1 MLVSPCP
8 HRRRLRS
15 PRADL
20 QNETGAACRAYR
32 PSRLAACRAVLPNAR
47 RRLPVSSCWPFLW
60 CADVVSRR
68 NGSALVQSKGRAIA
82 RKRPRDKGS
91 ATKAGNRGRLMRGV
105 LIHRRI
111 NPGKAVA
118 RAATGCVCGGVRVY
132 AHVARVRCHA
142 GERAGEQ
149 ATAARAARRRRKRLI
164 VAGVRRP
171 VHAAAIA
178 ESMLSPGRVSESI
191 RFAKAGAAGRGPPAA
206 DRGREIPDAIRRA
219 AHRPHAARKPRMRE
233 IHARP
238 RVSGRPSRRRPR
250 GAPTPR
256 RPRASSRAP
265 VSRGARCRK
274 ARSRAVTAA
283 RRSGAPTTRA
293 AQPGAAATTLV

>member
-1 MLVSPCP
+1 
-8 HRRRLRS
+8 
-15 PRADL
+15 
-20 QNETGAACRAYR
+20 
-32 PSRLAACRAVLPNAR
+32 
-47 RRLPVSSCWPFLW
+47 
-60 CADVVSRR
+60 
-68 NGSALVQSKGRAIA
+68 
-82 RKRPRDKGS
+82 
-91 ATKAGNRGRLMRGV
+91 MRGV

-149 ATAARAARRRRKRLI
+149 ATAARAARRAWRRRRRDARAARRRRKRLI

-171 VHAAAIA
+171 VRAAAIV

-191 RFAKAGAAGRGPPAA
+191 RFAKAGAAGRLRPIAVGKSLTQSAAPRTARTRHASRACARSMRAQGFRAGVPAA
-206 DRGREIPDAIRRA
+206 G
-219 AHRPHAARKPRMRE
+219 
-233 IHARP
+233 
-238 RVSGRPSRRRPR
+238 
-250 GAPTPR
+250 
-256 RPRASSRAP
+256 RAP
-265 VSRGARCRK
+265 QAAPQAARGARCRK

>member
-1 MLVSPCP
+1 MSRISPVAP
-8 HRRRLRS
+8 RRLPRRPAERAPRRRF
-15 PRADL
+15 
-20 QNETGAACRAYR
+20 
-32 PSRLAACRAVLPNAR
+32 
-47 RRLPVSSCWPFLW
+47 PVSSCWPFLW

-82 RKRPRDKGS
+82 RKRPRDKAS

-171 VHAAAIA
+171 VRAAAIV

-191 RFAKAGAAGRGPPAA
+191 RFAKAGAAGRLRPIAVGKSLTQSAAPRTARTRHASRACARSMRAQGFRAGVPAA
-206 DRGREIPDAIRRA
+206 GR
-219 AHRPHAARKPRMRE
+219 
-233 IHARP
+233 
-238 RVSGRPSRRRPR
+238 
-250 GAPTPR
+250 
-256 RPRASSRAP
+256 
-265 VSRGARCRK
+265 
-274 ARSRAVTAA
+274 AA
-283 RRSGAPTTRA
+283 RRHRAVPAPQAARPCRA
-293 AQPGAAATTLV
+293 ARDAGRRARAP

>member
-1 MLVSPCP
+1 
-8 HRRRLRS
+8 
-15 PRADL
+15 
-20 QNETGAACRAYR
+20 
-32 PSRLAACRAVLPNAR
+32 
-47 RRLPVSSCWPFLW
+47 
-60 CADVVSRR
+60 
-68 NGSALVQSKGRAIA
+68 
-82 RKRPRDKGS
+82 
-91 ATKAGNRGRLMRGV
+91 MRGV

-118 RAATGCVCGGVRVY
+118 HAATGCVCGECVRVY

-149 ATAARAARRRRKRLI
+149 ATAARAARCAWRRRRRDARAARRRRKRLI

-171 VHAAAIA
+171 VRAAAIA

-191 RFAKAGAAGRGPPAA
+191 RFAKAGAAGRLRPIAVGKSLTQSAAPRTARTRHASRACARSMRAQGFRAGVPAA
-206 DRGREIPDAIRRA
+206 GRA
-219 AHRPHAARKPRMRE
+219 ARRHRADTAPQAAPQ
-233 IHARP
+233 A
-238 RVSGRPSRRRPR
+238 
-250 GAPTPR
+250 
-256 RPRASSRAP
+256 
-265 VSRGARCRK
+265 ARCRK

>member
-1 MLVSPCP
+1 MKPA
-8 HRRRLRS
+8 
-15 PRADL
+15 PRVAHI
-20 QNETGAACRAYR
+20 
-32 PSRLAACRAVLPNAR
+32 AR
-47 RRLPVSSCWPFLW
+47 RASPPAAPSCRTRAAPPVSSCWSFLW

-82 RKRPRDKGS
+82 RKRPRDKAS

-118 RAATGCVCGGVRVY
+118 RAATGCVCDGVRVY

-149 ATAARAARRRRKRLI
+149 ATAARAARCAWRRRRRDARAARRRRKRLI

-171 VHAAAIA
+171 VRAAAIA

-191 RFAKAGAAGRGPPAA
+191 RFAKAGAAGRLRPIAVGKSLTQSAAPRTARTRYASRACAISMRAQGFRAGVPAA
-206 DRGREIPDAIRRA
+206 GR
-219 AHRPHAARKPRMRE
+219 
-233 IHARP
+233 
-238 RVSGRPSRRRPR
+238 
-250 GAPTPR
+250 
-256 RPRASSRAP
+256 
-265 VSRGARCRK
+265 
-274 ARSRAVTAA
+274 AA
-283 RRSGAPTTRA
+283 RRHRA
-293 AQPGAAATTLV
+293 APAPQAAPQAARACRAARDAGKRARAP

>member
-91 ATKAGNRGRLMRGV
+91 ATKAGNRGQLMRGV

-118 RAATGCVCGGVRVY
+118 RAATGCVCDGVRVY

-171 VHAAAIA
+171 VRAAAIA

-191 RFAKAGAAGRGPPAA
+191 RFAKAGAAGRLRPIAVGKSLTQS
-206 DRGREIPDAIRRA
+206 A

>member
-15 PRADL
+15 PRTDL

-47 RRLPVSSCWPFLW
+47 RAAGFRFPVSSCWPFLW

-82 RKRPRDKGS
+82 RKRPRDKAS

-118 RAATGCVCGGVRVY
+118 HAATGCVCGECVRVY

-149 ATAARAARRRRKRLI
+149 ATAARAARCAWRRRRRDARAARRRRKRLI

-171 VHAAAIA
+171 VRAAAIA

-191 RFAKAGAAGRGPPAA
+191 RFAKAGAAGRLRPIAVGKSLTQSAAPRTARTRHASRACARSMRAQGFRAGVPAA
-206 DRGREIPDAIRRA
+206 GRA
-219 AHRPHAARKPRMRE
+219 AHRHRAAPAPQAARACRA
-233 IHARP
+233 ARDA
-238 RVSGRPSRRRPR
+238 GRC
-250 GAPTPR
+250 A
-256 RPRASSRAP
+256 RAP
-265 VSRGARCRK
+265 
-274 ARSRAVTAA
+274 
-283 RRSGAPTTRA
+283 
-293 AQPGAAATTLV
+293 